1 MSLAVVINTRNAADT
16 IEDALK
22 SVKFADQIVIMD
34 MESTD
39 ETVNIASRY
48 TDAIFTHPK
57 AGFVEPARNAAIAK
71 STKNWILI
79 LDADEIVPETL
90 GEILVK
96 ISRDEHPDFKSI
108 DCLKIPRKNIIFGD
122 WVQSAGWWPD
132 YIVRFFKKHAVTWPE
147 TIHAVPEVSG
157 TISQLPAEE
166 KYALIHN
173 NYTSVSQFV
182 KRLNKYTSIQATQ
195 GESTT
200 LPATPVDVLS
210 DELLRRLFVWN
221 GISGSYRGLCLSI
234 MQSLSE
240 VVTYT
245 KILESRSF
253 DGILGEEESIESLE
267 RFRNALSYWTADW
280 HVQNS
285 VGIHKLYWMIRR
297 RFAV

>member
-1 MSLAVVINTRNAADT
+1 MSLSVVINTRNAAET
-16 IEDALK
+16 LEEALE
-22 SVKFADQIVIMD
+22 SVKFADEIVIMD
-34 MESTD
+34 MESND
-39 ETVNIASRY
+39 DTVKIASQY
-48 TDAIFTHPK
+48 TDKIFTHPK
-57 AGFVEPARNAAIAK
+57 VGFVEPARNAAIAK
-71 STKNWILI
+71 STKEWILI
-79 LDADEIVPETL
+79 LDADEVVPETL
-90 GEILVK
+90 ATILVL
-96 ISRDEHPDFKSI
+96 ISRNEHPDFQSI
-108 DCLKIPRKNIIFGD
+108 DCLKISRKNIIFGD

-132 YIVRFFKKHAVTWPE
+132 YLIRFFKRHAVTWPE

-182 KRLNKYTSIQATQ
+182 QRLNKYTSIQATQ

-234 MQSLSE
+234 LQSLAE

-253 DGILGEEESIESLE
+253 DGILGEKESVESLE
-267 RFRNALSYWTADW
+267 RLQKSLSYWTADW
-280 HVQNS
+280 HVRNS
-285 VGIHKLYWMIRR
+285 IGVEKLFWMIRR